1 MFGMPIAALSFIV
14 GFGSEDIFSKIS
26 IVVMSVD
33 CGVVGLE
40 IVLFSLCGSILC
52 VTEDLRYRG
61 IIGSSYAITI
71 LSAVSSISYTSA
83 LSPVSSMW
91 CEAAENR
98 SVRMFS
104 FTFFSCGW
112 YVDIIGVDHCVSCIF
127 LFSVSRVA
135 FQ

>member
-1 MFGMPIAALSFIV
+1 MFGMPIAALSFII

-26 IVVMSVD
+26 TVVMRSVD

-52 VTEDLRYRG
+52 ATEDLRCRG
-61 IIGSSYAITI
+61 IIGSSYSITI

-91 CEAAENR
+91 CEAAGE
-98 SVRMFS
+98 
-104 FTFFSCGW
+104 
-112 YVDIIGVDHCVSCIF
+112 
-127 LFSVSRVA
+127 
-135 FQ
+135 